1 MRRLKALW
9 TRSRGADRRPG
20 HTTRPGRRPAPIGT
34 IDWNG
39 DERRYR
45 SGGPVTTTRDG
56 VRHDTRRGQ
65 GVPQACRT
73 PRGDTVNSTDDI
85 IDKATARWHDEWTA

>member
-9 TRSRGADRRPG
+9 TRSRGADRRPK
-20 HTTRPGRRPAPIGT
+20 HTTRPSRRPAPIGT

-45 SGGPVTTTRDG
+45 WGADP
-56 VRHDTRRGQ
+56 
-65 GVPQACRT
+65 
-73 PRGDTVNSTDDI
+73 
-85 IDKATARWHDEWTA
+85 IDKATARWHDEMTS

>member
-39 DERRYR
+39 DKRRYR
-45 SGGPVTTTRDG
+45 WGADP
-56 VRHDTRRGQ
+56 
-65 GVPQACRT
+65 
-73 PRGDTVNSTDDI
+73 

>member
-45 SGGPVTTTRDG
+45 WGADP
-56 VRHDTRRGQ
+56 
-65 GVPQACRT
+65 
-73 PRGDTVNSTDDI
+73 
-85 IDKATARWHDEWTA
+85 IDKATARWHDEMTA